1 MKTSIV
7 IPVLNKWALT
17 GACLES
23 LRAHTSGEFEVLLVD
38 NASSDA
44 TPMEAPNLG
53 RALFGA
59 NFVYLPQPVNRN
71 FAAACNLGARAAT
84 GDLLFFLNNDTL
96 LTPGWLPPLQA
107 ALAGEGAPACAGPLL
122 LFPDLAGRP
131 DRVQHLG
138 IAFDPQLRARHL
150 YEGFP
155 ARHPLCAKERR
166 FQALTG
172 AALLLRRDLFL
183 ARGLFDEDFI
193 NGLEDVEFGLRLGR
207 DGLCSQ
213 VVRESVV
220 YHLASQ
226 TPGVHAQAVRNAK
239 LLRAKAGELL
249 RPDLPALGAADGYV
263 FRLGPDLAGYFDL
276 PADRSAALDK
286 KAAAGRDAAGM
297 DAEALRELLEA
308 EPLWHRGYTLLAA
321 AQEAAGELR
330 AAADTVFLAL
340 RFREDPRLAARL
352 LDLAQRTRHS
362 RYAAQAGKIL
372 AWYRP
377 ENFPPVSAAAGRLHE
392 FCLAS
397 GQEAAAGACAQWL
410 ERKEE
415 WQAMYE
421 RLGRPASPDSA
432 GRALPRARRGE

>member
-1 MKTSIV
+1 MKTSVV

-17 GACLES
+17 RACLES
-23 LRAHTSGEFEVLLVD
+23 LRAHTAGEIEVLLVD

-44 TPMEAPNLG
+44 TPAEAPALG
-53 RALFGA
+53 RGLFGA
-59 NFVYLPQPVNRN
+59 GFVYLPQPVNRN

-107 ALAGEGAPACAGPLL
+107 ALAAKAPPACVGPLL

-155 ARHPLCAKERR
+155 AGHPLCAKERR

-207 DGLCSQ
+207 DGLYSQ

-239 LLRAKAGELL
+239 LLLAKAGSLL
-249 RPDLPALGAADGYV
+249 RPDLADWGAADGYV

-276 PADRSAALDK
+276 PEERSAALDK
-286 KAAAGRDAAGM
+286 KAAAGRDAGGR
-297 DAEALRELLEA
+297 DAAALRELLEA
-308 EPLWHRGYTLLAA
+308 EPLWRRGYALLAA
-321 AQEAAGELR
+321 AQEAAGDFG

-340 RFREDPRLAARL
+340 RFREHPRPALRL
-352 LDLAQRTRHS
+352 LDLARKIRHS
-362 RYAAQAGKIL
+362 RYAAYAGKIL

-377 ENFPPVSAAAGRLHE
+377 ENFQPVSAAAGRLRE

-397 GQEAAAGACAQWL
+397 GQEAAARACTEWL

-421 RLGRPASPDSA
+421 RLGRPASPVSCT
-432 GRALPRARRGE
+432 RWGE